1 MLYVGISTYQFIP
14 YYPSA
19 ILTQA
24 HASSNRLR
32 TANRRG
38 FPKQTQET
46 RQTAY
51 TVQNLPVTLQTQE
64 TKQTACSVQNLPV
77 TLQTQETKQTA
88 YSVQTCLLIYKH
100 RKLSKQHTLYKTY
113 LLIFAKT
120 ECKRDLSVPYHP
132 ATKGE
137 QCCRKRWVNSVWN
150 VHENVVLHGLHVL

>member
-1 MLYVGISTYQFIP
+1 MWICQHSAYFKYIPSTHTHTFP
-14 YYPSA
+14 Y
-19 ILTQA
+19 
-24 HASSNRLR
+24 HLR
-32 TANRRG
+32 TGNRRG

-46 RQTAY
+46 RQIAY
-51 TVQNLPVTLQTQE
+51 TVQNLPV
-64 TKQTACSVQNLPV
+64 N
-77 TLQTQETKQTA
+77 LQTQETKQTA

-150 VHENVVLHGLHVL
+150 VHENLVLHGLHVL